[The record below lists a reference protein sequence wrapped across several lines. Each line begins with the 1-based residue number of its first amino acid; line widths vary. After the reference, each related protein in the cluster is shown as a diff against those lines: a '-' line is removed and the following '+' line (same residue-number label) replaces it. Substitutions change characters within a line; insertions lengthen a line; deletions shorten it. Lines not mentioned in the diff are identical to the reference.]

1 MSASRFNYRT
11 LKGCG
16 LQMDTTMDFATVNYL
31 RVWVIEK
38 HPCKQL
44 QAFQPDVARTVRIRI
59 GRVATLLAD
68 KLGLRFPVCLF
79 GVSTLAASAGSIS
92 RVNLDQRNTGSFGLV
107 GQKASKLRESPAM
120 QSCPF
125 SSSGPDPR
133 SNASQF
139 LDGNSTI
146 RAFGGLDY
154 AFGNCVINV
163 ASKVCLALAAFLQ
176 ETFGGLCS
184 FALQLSAKGA
194 VAIANLIQMG
204 ARIVRSIGVVGN
216 LYNSHIHTETVHRL
230 NLLVFRDIDSDV
242 KEPLSVAEN
251 QVGLAARVCEQS
263 ALLLA
268 AYKRHLGSPVERPDA
283 HGGRNQI
290 QGKYAGVVSNTAV
303 FAKHALNLFIQLVG
317 VNDLGVEEAD
327 DLSGQRELVTN
338 LAVVGFV
345 ERESVKLLRVPSQL
359 RKAIGGAVHCFQ
371 RGTQGIR
378 LNWRW
383 QQFNLDSQFHFNQC
397 ISKP

>member
-1 MSASRFNYRT
+1 
-11 LKGCG
+11 
-16 LQMDTTMDFATVNYL
+16 MDTLMDFAISNYL
-31 RVWVIEK
+31 RVWVVVSTRA
-38 HPCKQL
+38 KQL

-59 GRVATLLAD
+59 GRVVTLLAD

-79 GVSTLAASAGSIS
+79 GVSTLTASAGSIS

-107 GQKASKLRESPAM
+107 GQKASKLREAPAM

-154 AFGNCVINV
+154 AFGNCMINV

-216 LYNSHIHTETVHRL
+216 LHDSHVHSETVHGL
-230 NLLVFRDIDSDV
+230 DLFVFGNVHCDAQ
-242 KEPLSVAEN
+242 KPFALAEN
-251 QVGLAARVCEQS
+251 QVGLTARVCEQS

-268 AYKRHLGSPVERPDA
+268 ADKRHLRSPVERPDT
-283 HGGRNQI
+283 HGRRNQI
-290 QGKYAGVVSNTAV
+290 QRQDAGIVGDAAV
-303 FAKHALNLFIQLVG
+303 LAKDPLNLLVQLVG
-317 VNDLGVEEAD
+317 VNHLGVEKAD

-345 ERESVKLLRVPSQL
+345 ERKATELFRVPSQL
-359 RKAIGGAVHCFQ
+359 REAVRRAVDCFQ
-371 RGTQGIR
+371 RGTQGICLFWSR
-378 LNWRW
+378 
-383 QQFNLDSQFHFNQC
+383 QQFNLDSKFHLN
-397 ISKP
+397 